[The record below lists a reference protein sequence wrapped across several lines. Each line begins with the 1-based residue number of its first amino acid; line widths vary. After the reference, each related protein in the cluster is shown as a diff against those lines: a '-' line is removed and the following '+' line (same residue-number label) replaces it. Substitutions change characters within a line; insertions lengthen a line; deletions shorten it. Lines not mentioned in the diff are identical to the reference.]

1 MINLFL
7 PFLLFCSLFYF
18 AASSRPEECS
28 PNNPSGVNE
37 DTLCIKHHSSLFKK
51 RNIDHGSGV
60 NAHYGPPVDPLKP
73 GVGTPFNDKKLD
85 GNEFYTS
92 VSVGDKTKGIRVET
106 NKGTI
111 YYKSR

>member
-1 MINLFL
+1 MIHFFL
-7 PFLLFCSLFYF
+7 PFLLFCGLISF
-18 AASSRPEECS
+18 ASSSRSEECS

-51 RNIDHGSGV
+51 KKVDVGSGM
-60 NAHYGPPVDPLKP
+60 NAHYGPPVDPLRP
-73 GVGTPFNDKKLD
+73 GFGTPFNDKKLD
-85 GNEFYTS
+85 QNEFFSS

-106 NKGTI
+106 NKGTV